1 VIAAVSAAVMS
12 TASGTI
18 MASST
23 LIVNDLILE
32 KWKVENEHKK
42 VQLTRWVTVIV
53 GAVSMGIALAI
64 REIVVALDIAYALLS
79 GSIFVPVLAA
89 LFWKKVTANIT
100 MAAMFVSAGVVIVDL
115 AVEGITSLNAIIY
128 GLISCF
134 LVMGLGVFLA
144 SLRKDSMIEQDHLK
158 GI

>member
-1 VIAAVSAAVMS
+1 MGDGHCRSSIDGDCAGY
-12 TASGTI
+12 SG
-18 MASST
+18 
-23 LIVNDLILE
+23 
-32 KWKVENEHKK
+32 
-42 VQLTRWVTVIV
+42 
-53 GAVSMGIALAI
+53 
-64 REIVVALDIAYALLS
+64 IVVALDIAYALLS

-128 GLISCF
+128 ELISCF

-144 SLRKDSMIEQDHLK
+144 SRRKDSMIEQDHLK